1 MAKPRSKDTIREMTH
16 TPPPHRLAPVL
27 AALALA
33 ACGDAAPTNTAT
45 LYWSQPDTVIIGLGH
60 PSDVKAQSRDR
71 VWVADRESAL
81 ILGLAPRDSEYVS
94 IGMADRE
101 PTQVQLPGKLA
112 VAADIGLSA
121 YDIETGSVD
130 LFTFGGDYIRSFTPG
145 FVPAVMSFSKAPLG
159 YTFGIAAIDSAATRE
174 AREAAPDSASA
185 DADSLVV
192 RRAVVIRTDLQG
204 GARDTLLSPAHG
216 PESLRGM
223 TAGVGEALMAPSVSG
238 MWVWSDLVPDSVYDV
253 TPKGTR
259 RLLQSLPEKPLGMFA
274 DREREVLWMVLQDS
288 AGVRLAAFDSRP
300 QVAETP
306 EAYLGDRTI
315 EEPSFLPAAVFDGV
329 VIGFRRMPGG
339 GIAMSA
345 YDLHTEAFNR
355 AP

>member
-1 MAKPRSKDTIREMTH
+1 MPPTPRRQPFT
-16 TPPPHRLAPVL
+16 PVL

-45 LYWSQPDTVIIGLGH
+45 LYWSQPDTVIIGLGR

-71 VWVADRESAL
+71 VWVADRESGL
-81 ILGLAPRDSEYVS
+81 ILGLAPADSEYVS

-112 VAADIGLSA
+112 VASDIGLSA
-121 YDIETGSVD
+121 YDIQTGSVD

-174 AREAAPDSASA
+174 AREARAATSDSAA
-185 DADSLVV
+185 ADSDTVVV
-192 RRAVVIRTDLQG
+192 RRAFVIRTDLQG
-204 GARDTLLSPAHG
+204 NARDTLLSPTRG
-216 PESLRGM
+216 PESLRGT
-223 TAGVGEALMAPSVSG
+223 TADEGETLMAPSASG
-238 MWVWSDLVPDSVYDV
+238 MWVWSRLVPDSVYDI

-259 RLLQSLPEKPLGMFA
+259 RLYQQLAGQPLGMFA
-274 DREREVLWMVLQDS
+274 DPVREMLWLVLPAS
-288 AGVRLAAFDSRP
+288 EGIRLAAFDTRAE
-300 QVAETP
+300 VAETP
-306 EAYLGDRTI
+306 EAYLGDRI
-315 EEPSFLPAAVFDGV
+315 IDEPSFRPAAIFDGV
-329 VIGFRRMPGG
+329 VMGFRGIGG
-339 GIAMSA
+339 GAIAMSA

>member
-1 MAKPRSKDTIREMTH
+1 MTH
-16 TPPPHRLAPVL
+16 IPPQRLALAL

-33 ACGDAAPTNTAT
+33 ACGDATPTNTAT

-71 VWVADRESAL
+71 VWVADRQSAL
-81 ILGLAPRDSEYVS
+81 ILGLAPRDSQYVS
-94 IGMADRE
+94 IGLGDRE

-121 YDIETGSVD
+121 YDIRTGSVD
-130 LFTFGGDYIRSFTPG
+130 LFTFGGDYIRGFTPG

-159 YTFGIAAIDSAATRE
+159 YTFGVAAIDSAATRE
-174 AREAAPDSASA
+174 ARAAAPDSASA
-185 DADSLVV
+185 DSDSVVV

-204 GARDTLLSPAHG
+204 GTRDTLLSPAHG
-216 PESLRGM
+216 PESLRGA
-223 TAGVGEALMAPSVSG
+223 TAGEGKTLMAPSASG
-238 MWVWSDLVPDSVYDV
+238 MWVWSELVPDSVYDV
-253 TPKGTR
+253 TPNGTR
-259 RLLQSLPEKPLGMFA
+259 RLYQQLPAPPLGMLS
-274 DREREVLWMVLQDS
+274 DPEREMLWLVLPDS
-288 AGVRLAAFDSRP
+288 AGVRLAAFDTRA

-306 EAYLGDRTI
+306 GAYLGDRTI
-315 EEPSFLPAAVFDGV
+315 EEPSFRPAAIFDGV
-329 VIGFRRMPGG
+329 VMGFRRMRGG
-339 GIAMSA
+339 GIAMNA